1 VFLLGFFVS
10 EEKGSEAVFILEQNV
25 EDTRGVSVVI

>member
-10 EEKGSEAVFILEQNV
+10 EEKGSEAVFIERIQ
-25 EDTRGVSVVI
+25 EE